1 MTKGKIYLV
10 LQSIVC
16 ILLAALLA
24 LAAVSVFREGSARK
38 AANPLENV
46 YTPAAAAA
54 AFAPIAPLF
63 FASLGLLAAG
73 LLLGVRDEKAG
84 KPVRDAEISRDLA
97 AARLTAPSE
106 AMKKEQQ
113 TQKRLTLIGWGL
125 FALCMVPVA
134 VYLTNPA
141 HFPEDNL
148 EGMIAGLIRV
158 FLPWTAVGLGA
169 LAVTGVLRDKS
180 LIRETVAAKAQL
192 KKAPPS
198 PLPKVPEGGK
208 PDRHRGAVQVSLVV
222 LGLFFLVLGVVNGS
236 ALDVLIKAI
245 SICTE
250 CVGLG

>member
-97 AARLTAPSE
+97 TARLSAPSE
-106 AMKKEQQ
+106 AMKKERQ
-113 TQKRLTLIGWGL
+113 TQKRLTVIGWGL

-180 LIRETVAAKAQL
+180 LLRETEAAKAQL

-198 PLPKVPEGGK
+198 SLPKTPEGGK
-208 PDRHRGAVQVSLVV
+208 PDRRRGIVQMSLVV

>member
-63 FASLGLLAAG
+63 FASLGL
-73 LLLGVRDEKAG
+73 
-84 KPVRDAEISRDLA
+84 RDAEISRNLA

-106 AMKKEQQ
+106 TMKKERQ
-113 TQKRLTLIGWGL
+113 TQKHLTVIGWGL

-180 LIRETVAAKAQL
+180 LIRETEAAKGQL
-192 KKAPPS
+192 QKVPPS
-198 PLPKVPEGGK
+198 PLPKAPEGGN
-208 PDRHRGAVQVSLVV
+208 RNQRRGAVQLSLVV